1 LADSKHNAYSINRK
15 EILKRRKKAM
25 EDYNVFLI
33 ENGEKPMSA
42 MIREGALRP

>member
-1 LADSKHNAYSINRK
+1 LADSRRNAYSINRK
-15 EILKRRKKAM
+15 AILKRRKAAM
-25 EDYNVFLI
+25 EEYNEFLI